1 MTVHELAHEARIYA
15 AANGLE
21 LSFSQCRRIVLKV
34 VRRMEH
40 EARRREGSEVTAD
53 WVKFISYSDPTGEA
67 AVALI
72 MREVNSRLPGT
83 PA

>member
-1 MTVHELAHEARIYA
+1 MKVHELSHQARIYA
-15 AANGLE
+15 ATHGLE

-40 EARRREGSEVTAD
+40 EARRREGCEVTPD

-67 AVALI
+67 AVTLV
-72 MREVNSRLPGT
+72 MREVDSRLPAA
-83 PA
+83 P